1 MPSDGK
7 KPIRVLL
14 VGFHEVMRAGLYGFV
29 STRNMEIVGE
39 SQSIA
44 CAVASAA
51 HLKPD
56 VVLMEMRL
64 PDGSGLEACRKI
76 LVENPQIHVLFLTAL
91 DDDAARVASIF
102 AGADGY
108 LLHHVGSA
116 ALLDAI
122 ENVAAGVPGQKPV
135 IIPPLSQK
143 ARPQPAPPAHDCNLS
158 RQEHKILLLVAEG
171 KTNKEIGEALG
182 LSGKTVKNY
191 LSNVFQKLN
200 VSRRSQAAVRFTQ
213 IISQSVS

>member
-7 KPIRVLL
+7 KPVRVLL
-14 VGFHEVMRAGLYGFV
+14 VGFHEVMRAGLRGFV

-39 SQSIA
+39 CQTIP

-51 HLKPD
+51 RLKPN
-56 VVLMEMRL
+56 VVLMEMLL
-64 PDGSGLEACRKI
+64 PDGSGVEACRKI
-76 LVENPQIHVLFLTAL
+76 LVENPAIHVLFLTAL
-91 DDDAARVASIF
+91 DNEDARIASMF

-108 LLHHVGSA
+108 LLDNIGST

-122 ENVAAGVPGQKPV
+122 ENAAAGLSVLDPL
-135 IIPPLSQK
+135 IFPPASPK
-143 ARPQPAPPAHDCNLS
+143 MRAQPAHLARDSGLS
-158 RQEHKILLLVAEG
+158 RQEHRILLLVAEG

-191 LSNVFQKLN
+191 LSTVFQKLN

-213 IISQSVS
+213 IISQ

>member
-7 KPIRVLL
+7 KPVRVLL
-14 VGFHEVMRAGLYGFV
+14 VGFHEVMRAGLRGFV
-29 STRNMEIVGE
+29 GTRNMEIVGE
-39 SQSIA
+39 CQTIPS
-44 CAVASAA
+44 AVASAA

-56 VVLMEMRL
+56 VVLLEMLL
-64 PDGSGLEACRKI
+64 PDGSGIEVCRKI
-76 LVENPQIHVLFLTAL
+76 LVENPAIHVLFLTAL
-91 DDDAARVASIF
+91 DDEDARIASLF

-108 LLHHVGSA
+108 LLDNIGSA

-122 ENVAAGVPGQKPV
+122 ENAAAGLSVLEPFIFPPPPQKNRAQPV
-135 IIPPLSQK
+135 QL
-143 ARPQPAPPAHDCNLS
+143 ARDSGLS
-158 RQEHKILLLVAEG
+158 RQEHRILLLVAEG

-191 LSNVFQKLN
+191 LSTVFQKLN

-213 IISQSVS
+213 IISQ